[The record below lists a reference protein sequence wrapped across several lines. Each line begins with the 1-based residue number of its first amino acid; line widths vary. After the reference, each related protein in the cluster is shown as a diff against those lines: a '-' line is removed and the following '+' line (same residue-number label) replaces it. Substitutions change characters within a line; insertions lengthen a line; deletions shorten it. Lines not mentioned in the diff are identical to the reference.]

1 MSEIP
6 TPPQQNVNQH
16 TIARFYLNQF
26 SATSDKKV
34 FVRERGGFAY
44 GPKSTKTLTVE
55 ENAFAIFNDGE
66 RDNSCD
72 DVNSIIETKLAPH
85 LKSLALGR
93 TPTKEEWNAVWVL
106 TSNFL
111 ARSRK
116 TRDNIK
122 EKIQWAGL
130 IAEDSEPIHGMEG
143 AAADINRAADVLY
156 GVMAAQGTESIA
168 LSLKEKGCDILVAPA
183 GSTFIT
189 SDDPA
194 LVYVE
199 GKPALL
205 QLKPG
210 FIERADVEIFM
221 VLKPDIACLWFAP
234 SSLQVRQIAAEEVA
248 RRNQDLYDACYKEV
262 FANQKPVLDALTA

>member
-1 MSEIP
+1 MSEPP
-6 TPPQQNVNQH
+6 TPSQENVDQH
-16 TIARFYLNQF
+16 TISRFYLNLF
-26 SATSDKKV
+26 SATPEKQV
-34 FVRERGGFAY
+34 FVRDRGGLAY

-55 ENAFAIFNDGE
+55 EHAFAIFNDGE

-72 DVNSIIETKLAPH
+72 EVNRKFEDKFAPH
-85 LKSLALGR
+85 LKSLTLCH
-93 TPTKEEWNAVWVL
+93 TPTKEEWNAVWAL

-122 EKIQWAGL
+122 EKIQWASL
-130 IAEDSEPIHGMEG
+130 IAEDFKPIHGMKG
-143 AAADINRAADVLY
+143 AAADINRAADVIY
-156 GVMAAQGTESIA
+156 GVMAAKGTESIA
-168 LSLKEKGCDILVAPA
+168 LSLKEKGCDLLVAPA

-205 QLKPG
+205 QPKPG
-210 FIERADVEIFM
+210 FIECADTEIFM
-221 VLKPDIACLWFAP
+221 VLKPDIACLWFAS
-234 SSLQVRQIAAEEVA
+234 SSLQVCQITAEEVA
-248 RRNQDLYDACYKEV
+248 RRNQSLYDACYKQV
-262 FANQKPVLDALTA
+262 FANRKPVLDALSA

>member
-6 TPPQQNVNQH
+6 APSQENVDQH
-16 TIARFYLNQF
+16 TIARFYLNRF

-34 FVRERGGFAY
+34 FVRERGGFTY

-55 ENAFAIFNDGE
+55 ENAFAIFNGGE

-72 DVNSIIETKLAPH
+72 DVNSIIETKFAPH

-116 TRDNIK
+116 TRDHMK
-122 EKIQWAGL
+122 EKLQLAGL
-130 IAEDSEPIHGMEG
+130 IAEDSEPIHGLEG
-143 AAADINRAADVLY
+143 AAADIQRAAAVLY

-168 LSLKEKGCDILVAPA
+168 LSLKEKGCDLLVAPA

-205 QLKPG
+205 QIKPG
-210 FIERADVEIFM
+210 FIERAGVEIFM
-221 VLKPDIACLWFAP
+221 ALKPDIACLWFAN
-234 SSLQVRQIAAEEVA
+234 SSLHVRQITAQEVA

-262 FANQKPVLDALTA
+262 FANQKLVLDALSV